1 MGAVVYS
8 ATIRPK
14 EGVVKMT
21 LFLLASGPTCFMNED
36 KRCDRCRRHLG
47 QSELSGRG
55 LGC

>member
-36 KRCDRCRRHLG
+36 KRCDRLRRHLG